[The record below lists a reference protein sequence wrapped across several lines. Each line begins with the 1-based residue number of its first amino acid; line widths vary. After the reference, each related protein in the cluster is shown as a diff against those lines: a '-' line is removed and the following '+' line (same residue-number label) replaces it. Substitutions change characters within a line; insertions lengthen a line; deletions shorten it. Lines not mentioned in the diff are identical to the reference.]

1 MEEMY
6 LVKAAAI
13 IGAAF
18 AISIGCIAPAYAQG
32 LIGAEACKNVGKYP
46 ESSNKIVTTMMIALG
61 IVESSAVYALII
73 SILLIFL
80 FR

>member
-32 LIGAEACKNVGKYP
+32 LIGAEACKNIGKYP
-46 ESSNKIVTTMMIALG
+46 ESSNKITTTMMIALG
-61 IVESSAVYALII
+61 VVESSAVYCLMIAAT
-73 SILLIFL
+73 LLFM
-80 FR
+80 FS